1 MLTAGAYML
10 AGVRAD
16 LLTGGSL
23 AEKLKH
29 MATDDGMKAF
39 MERATKGK
47 DGEGFW
53 LIHGEVGTLVIVPA
67 GYIIV
72 NAGVTSA
79 SDAGTSD
86 REEGA
91 TGLRWGYLDSCNST
105 MLKQTQTICAE
116 MLKTFAELGTSPY
129 KSWGET
135 LEKFL
140 LPAIA

>member
-1 MLTAGAYML
+1 MGRFLCWHASPSHSQVRLLTAGAYML

-79 SDAGTSD
+79 SDV
-86 REEGA
+86 
-91 TGLRWGYLDSCNST
+91 RWD
-105 MLKQTQTICAE
+105 
-116 MLKTFAELGTSPY
+116 F
-129 KSWGET
+129 
-135 LEKFL
+135 
-140 LPAIA
+140 